1 MPFQGPAVKGK
12 YIDILSDFG
21 FKHLLGR
28 EPNKGLLIDFLNAL
42 FEGEKV
48 ITDLEYCNTER
59 AGDNTVSKKVFF
71 DLLCTG
77 NRGEQ
82 FLIEMQ
88 RAEQSYFKERSVFY
102 LSRLISDQL
111 PRGLES
117 YDYGLK
123 EVYMIAL
130 LEFVM
135 PDSGELNQVGDFV
148 HDYCL
153 MNRRTGKIFYNKLG
167 YKFIELPKFVR
178 SEAECETDLEKWLYV
193 LKHMHRLDKIPLLFS
208 KPVFTRLFKIAEVSK
223 LNKEEKHMYDVSL
236 KYKWD
241 QENMTRFAVE
251 KAEKQGKEE
260 GILQGKLEAARK
272 MKKKGYDR
280 DEIVS
285 ITGAC
290 ADFCV
295 SGQSHCH

>member
-1 MPFQGPAVKGK
+1 MPLQEPAIKGK

-21 FKHLLGR
+21 FKHLLGK

-48 ITDLEYCNTER
+48 VTDLKYCNTER
-59 AGDNTVSKKVFF
+59 AGDNEVSKKVFF

-77 NRGEQ
+77 DQGEQ

-88 RAEQSYFKERSVFY
+88 RSEQSYFKERSVFY

-135 PDSGELNQVGDFV
+135 PDGQLLNQAGDFM

-153 MNRRTGKIFYNKLG
+153 MNRKTGKIFYNKLG
-167 YKFIELPKFVR
+167 YKFIELPTFVK

-193 LKHMHRLDKIPLLFS
+193 LKNMHRLDKIPLLFR
-208 KPVFTRLFKIAEVSK
+208 KPVFSRLFKIAEVSK

-241 QENMTRFAVE
+241 QENMTKFALE
-251 KAEKQGKEE
+251 KGMQKGMEE
-260 GILQGKLEAARK
+260 GMQRGIEKGKTETARE
-272 MKKKGYDR
+272 MKKKGYEMS
-280 DEIVS
+280 EIVS
-285 ITGAC
+285 ITGLSLQEVIAL
-290 ADFCV
+290 
-295 SGQSHCH
+295 